1 MRQVTFH
8 SFRMG
13 DVEDPEIYAAQ
24 PIYEWQ
30 QTEHGQWVMEHCADP
45 AYSIGPDLNY
55 MGYKISLHGELED
68 QDAVFHELKWGSDAR
83 KLA

>member
-1 MRQVTFH
+1 MRRVLFY

-30 QTEHGQWVMEHCADP
+30 QTEHGKWVMENCADP
-45 AYSIGPDLNY
+45 TYNIGSDVNY
-55 MGYKISLHGELED
+55 MGYRITLWGELED
-68 QDAVFHELKWGSDAR
+68 EAAVFHELKWGTRATV
-83 KLA
+83 